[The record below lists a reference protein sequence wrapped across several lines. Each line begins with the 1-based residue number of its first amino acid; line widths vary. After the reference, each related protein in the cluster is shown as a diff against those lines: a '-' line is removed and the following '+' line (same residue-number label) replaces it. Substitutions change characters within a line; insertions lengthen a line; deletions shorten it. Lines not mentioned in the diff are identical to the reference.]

1 MRRWNKEREGRGR
14 DERSVVEKAGGE
26 YVGKLAGVRR
36 AGEMQDLGMGSWSE
50 LCMWQWKVDT
60 CRKLYYGETGLRGAS
75 QQMDIR
81 E

>member
-1 MRRWNKEREGRGR
+1 M
-14 DERSVVEKAGGE
+14 
-26 YVGKLAGVRR
+26 RR
-36 AGEMQDLGMGSWSE
+36 AGEMPDLGMGSWSG
-50 LCMWQWKVDT
+50 LWMWRWKVYT